1 MDIRKIMALACAVG
15 AAASAFTACD
25 KKNKMTASVPI
36 VEETT
41 AKKTTEPTTT
51 LPVETFPDYPV
62 TYPEI
67 EKKASGN
74 LYEAEKA
81 ELKGAKVASDL
92 PEFSGDGYV
101 TAFGKEGKN
110 SVVFEIDVPSNQHY
124 DLSFNILSGSTVNCR
139 LKLGD
144 EQLTEFRTTD
154 NKKFTYITIYGVF
167 LTKGKQK
174 LEFTPKDGD
183 ISLDYLKIENNTSLS
198 DISYDAKGE
207 LVNKKAGESAKELM
221 SFLSDNYGKYMI
233 TGQYAYGGNNSEM
246 DLIYRTTGK
255 YPVIRFSNFEVPDV
269 SYDASFKE
277 VDAAA
282 DWYLNGGISC
292 VSWYW
297 KSPSEKKSG
306 IRTEETDFDISKAVT
321 DKDIAELTEEEL
333 RELYSKGEISRECYG
348 LLLDID
354 NMAGQLTSLRNR
366 GVPVLWRPL
375 PEGCGD
381 WYWWGAKGADS
392 YKWLWKLIYDRFTKY
407 FELDNLIWIWNGQ
420 SNSAM
425 VDKRTFDIASVDL
438 YFSGEKDYGSRFYEE
453 FAAVQKFT
461 GTDKL
466 IAISECGSVPDMD
479 TAFRDNAVWSFFGV
493 WYGKYVQNE
502 KGEYNEE
509 FTSKDALIRA
519 YNSDGAM
526 TLDEYRK
533 MRGIEPSEADTTTA
547 PEADASSAPAETT
560 KK

>member
-1 MDIRKIMALACAVG
+1 MDIRKIIALACAVG
-15 AAASAFTACD
+15 AAASAFAACD

-41 AKKTTEPTTT
+41 AKKNAEPTTAV
-51 LPVETFPDYPV
+51 PVETFPDYPV

-81 ELKGAKVASDL
+81 ELKGGAKAATDL

-101 TAFGKEGKN
+101 TGFGSEGKA

-124 DLSFNILSGSTVNCR
+124 DLSFNISTDKAVTCR

-144 EQLTEFRTTD
+144 EQLTEFKTTD
-154 NKKFTYITIYGVF
+154 NGKFTYITIYGVF

-174 LEFTPKDGD
+174 LEITPENGD
-183 ISLDYLKIENNTSLS
+183 MCLDYLKIENNTSLS

-221 SFLSDNYGKYMI
+221 SFLSENYGKYMI
-233 TGQYAYGGNNSEM
+233 TGQYAYGGDNSEL
-246 DLIYRTTGK
+246 DLVYRTTGK
-255 YPVIRFSNFEVPDV
+255 YPVIRFSNFEVPDN

-282 DWYLNGGISC
+282 EWYLNGGISC

-297 KSPSEKKSG
+297 KSPSEKKSAV
-306 IRTEETDFDISKAVT
+306 RTEDTDFDISKAVT
-321 DKDIAELTEEEL
+321 DKEIAELTEEEL
-333 RELYSKGEISRECYG
+333 RELYSKGDISKECYG

-354 NMAGQLTSLRNR
+354 NMAGQLISLKNR

-381 WYWWGAKGADS
+381 WYWWGAKGS
-392 YKWLWKLIYDRFTKY
+392 EGYKWLWKLIYDRFTKY

-438 YFSGEKDYGSRFYEE
+438 YFNGEKDYGSRFYEE

-526 TLDEYRK
+526 TLDEYQK
-533 MRGIEPSEADTTTA
+533 MRGIEPKEKEKEAETSSAPTTTA
-547 PEADASSAPAETT
+547 
-560 KK
+560 K